1 MKTFENISGKS
12 REYISR
18 AGCPYG
24 SIGSWQTIINFLPSS
39 DLTLLGH
46 LPQRGRLWRG
56 QAAALQCGMVALSKG
71 GGRGCVPPPTG
82 WETRPLRGATQN
94 ACHSEPAERVEEST
108 HEGRQ
113 SENDN
118 AKILRRGFALL
129 RMTGEWGRLWR
140 GKAFGLQKL

>member
-1 MKTFENISGKS
+1 MRNFENISGKS

-39 DLTLLGH
+39 DLALLGH

-56 QAAALQCGMVALSKG
+56 QASALQCGMVALSKG
-71 GGRGCVPPPTG
+71 GCWGCVPPPTG
-82 WETRPLRGATQN
+82 RETRPLRGATQN

-118 AKILRRGFALL
+118 AKILRCGFALL
-129 RMTGEWGRLWR
+129 KMTGSGEGFGR
-140 GKAFGLQKL
+140 GKASALQKL